1 MALLI
6 IIYIAL
12 PVIILGIILYIIRV
26 YNQLVELHNQ
36 LSNAFSQIDIQ
47 LKRRHDLIPSLVE
60 NIKQYMRYEQDTL
73 NQVIKARNEASEAL
87 NFVNNSLDLSSVKKF
102 ELAENVLSQTIRGLN
117 IKMEA
122 YPELRTN
129 ENVAQLS
136 QELISTENKISFARQ
151 FYNDSVTLFNTFK
164 QSFPQILIAN
174 HFKRFQSDA
183 PLLEI
188 EDKEQI
194 KQNIKTDFYS

>member
-1 MALLI
+1 MTLLI
-6 IIYIAL
+6 ICIVL
-12 PVIILGIILYIIRV
+12 LGIIFYTIRI

-47 LKRRHDLIPSLVE
+47 LKRRYDLIPNLVE
-60 NIKQYMRYEQDTL
+60 NVKQYMQYEQDTL

-87 NFVNNSLDLSSVKKF
+87 SLANNSLDLSSVKKL
-102 ELAENVLSQTIRGLN
+102 ELAENALSQAVRGLN

-122 YPELRTN
+122 YPELKAN
-129 ENVAQLS
+129 GNVAQLS

-151 FYNDSVTLFNTFK
+151 SYNDSVTFFNTFK

-174 HFKRFQSDA
+174 RFKRFQSDA

-194 KQNIKTDFYS
+194 KQNIKISFS

>member
-1 MALLI
+1 MTSLI
-6 IIYIAL
+6 IICITL
-12 PVIILGIILYIIRV
+12 LGIIFYIIRI

-36 LSNAFSQIDIQ
+36 LGNAFSQIDIQ
-47 LKRRHDLIPSLVE
+47 LKRRYDLIPNLVE
-60 NIKQYMRYEQDTL
+60 NVKQYMRYEQDTL

-87 NFVNNSLDLSSVKKF
+87 SLVNNSLDLSSVKKL

-117 IKMEA
+117 VKMEA
-122 YPELRTN
+122 YPELKAN

-174 HFKRFQSDA
+174 RFKHFQSDA